1 MLRIIGI
8 ILIFI
13 GCFNLYQYNKTMKEN
28 FYTKGTLTEFYYS
41 PSRNRH
47 YPIFRYVVNG
57 VTYNE
62 EYRGKY
68 SNKEKIDEL
77 KNINPD
83 EVPEK
88 TKKFIKKL
96 KNINFIE
103 YEIGKEYK
111 LVVNKNNPKE
121 FWIADD
127 GVNKGR
133 EYILIIIGSL
143 FLVIS
148 FLSKAIKIIF

>member
-1 MLRIIGI
+1 MIGI
-8 ILIFI
+8 IFIFI
-13 GCFNLYQYNKTMKEN
+13 GYSNLYQYNKTMKEN
-28 FYTKGTLTEFYYS
+28 FYTKGTITTFSHSL
-41 PSRNRH
+41 SRNRY
-47 YPIFRYVVNG
+47 YPVFRYTVNG
-57 VTYNE
+57 VTYSE

-68 SNKEKIDEL
+68 TSKKINEL

-111 LVVNKNNPKE
+111 LIVNKNNPKE

-127 GVNKGR
+127 RANKGK
-133 EYILIIIGSL
+133 EYILIIIGSI

-148 FLSKAIKIIF
+148 FLSKVIKIIF